1 MATIA
6 GVAYEQLLLLPAKYT
21 MYVAA
26 ITWFLGARQCM
37 SDNVRLW
44 VLPIVQYLWQQ
55 SLPLALAVRY
65 APAALPASLA
75 APYVAEVAPLLNEM
89 LAWYFGAQVK
99 VNLKYGRYN
108 LLHH

>member
-1 MATIA
+1 MI
-6 GVAYEQLLLLPAKYT
+6 L
-21 MYVAA
+21 
-26 ITWFLGARQCM
+26 
-37 SDNVRLW
+37 
-44 VLPIVQYLWQQ
+44 QYLWQQ

-108 LLHH
+108 LLHHSVPTFVPKYGKSTSSGFHYDEPWYV